1 MVDICN
7 ITNNNYIC
15 AKKDVSSGSSGSS
28 GINTYT
34 IRSEETR
41 IANELMNTNYINFDI
56 SKSEISLTANSS
68 NHYFW
73 ADDRAHCSEKWQD
86 WFCVPNYHNNNNV
99 KKYPNSKTMSVG
111 VCYTACPTGYT
122 TSGINKCNLYEA
134 TNDDLIYNPLAII
147 ALFGTHF
154 YINYPPNYDDL
165 KYYKDI
171 KDTIGIRGSYL
182 NDLYRVNNNNKFITG
197 EYIDVAKNIPIA
209 FPNAPTVVFTGGRA
223 AGADPATAATAKAF
237 VIDKEIKSIRMTSG
251 GSGYTSAP
259 SVSFENVGT
268 GVTDTAT
275 ATANL
280 DKRVSAVII
289 AEGAGGSGYT
299 SAPTVDITG
308 GGGSGAYAI
317 ATVKNGV
324 ISNITVISGGSG
336 YSIAPTVSFSG
347 VGATTATPA
356 TATAVIETFVSN
368 VSITKG
374 GSGYTSD
381 TTNQEKLLLNII
393 NKFVN
398 TGRDDA
404 TKITKVMN
412 ATIRAITADIKTASL
427 NFITTY
433 KIIKIKENEEALN
446 KIYNRIANYKFDINK
461 LDKLYGKDKNGNHKL
476 VNIIAYAYNIM
487 HILLY
492 DTTTNLLVD
501 SKIIDK
507 RMNVL
512 ISIISITLGYEKDN
526 KIQRIIKKIFIKA
539 FINCFKVNFDIFDKY
554 MKKHLYQ
561 VDVMRIFDKK
571 ELYFNDDYF
580 KRCEYQEGYLEKIK
594 ETPYEIPYYN
604 NLTFYDHRL
613 LSEYSENTKYIIQI
627 LIIFGISLAIVLVV
641 AGVYGCLIQLAIW
654 IYTHRSKRFKILQT
668 FTDFINYVFLF
679 YNSFIFLIV
688 KYTCVLY
695 YFIFCSASKSNITFV
710 YIICNLLNLAFI
722 IFLIGYSF
730 ASILELLNIDYVGL
744 LSNIKLTGGGID
756 IPDVKYNG
764 LFHKVIRYF
773 VILYC
778 IMIYLY
784 CAYLVRYGL
793 NESQYDILSNPDADF
808 NISINYISNILLS
821 QYSTDFLSNIN
832 TIYTDEE
839 LTTAVNN
846 KDVLEKIKRLEDD
859 LKVKKAAE
867 AQDSMGD
874 AIDTNINSVSGADFG
889 NMLGDGNANKLGDM
903 LGDGNANNVSDM
915 LNQGKGNG
923 NGKVDLNNIDTSKI
937 DLGALANGDTNSIE
951 GQFQGKGK
959 GNGKGNVDLKQLE
972 GNPDIQ
978 KAMNNPDM
986 QDAANKFG
994 FNFGK

>member
-1 MVDICN
+1 MDNICN
-7 ITNNNYIC
+7 ITSNNYIC
-15 AKKDVSSGSSGSS
+15 AKKDVSSG
-28 GINTYT
+28 INTYT
-34 IRSEETR
+34 IKSEEQR

-73 ADDRAHCSEKWQD
+73 ADERAHCSEKWQD

-111 VCYTACPTGYT
+111 VCYTACPGGYT

-154 YINYPPNYDDL
+154 YINYDQNDVL
-165 KYYKDI
+165 KNYKDI

-197 EYIDVAKNIPIA
+197 EYVDVAKNTSETLPYKT
-209 FPNAPTVVFTGGRA
+209 APTVNFAGGNPTT
-223 AGADPATAATAKAF
+223 PATAKVI
-237 VIDKEIKSIRMTSG
+237 VIDSVISSIRMTSG
-251 GSGYTSAP
+251 GSGYTTAP
-259 SVSFENVGT
+259 TVSFGNVGKGT
-268 GVTDTAT
+268 GAVLGTVSI
-275 ATANL
+275 
-280 DKRVSAVII
+280 DKRVSAVTIVT
-289 AEGAGGSGYT
+289 GAGGTGYA
-299 SAPTVDITG
+299 SALTVVFSG

-317 ATVKNGV
+317 ATVQDGV
-324 ISNITVISGGSG
+324 ISKITVISGGSG
-336 YSIAPTVSFSG
+336 YTSVPTVSFTE
-347 VGATTATPA
+347 VGSSTAATYTSAA
-356 TATAVIETFVSN
+356 TATADLETFVSN
-368 VSITKG
+368 VEITNG
-374 GSGYTSD
+374 GTDYTSD
-381 TTNQEKLLLNII
+381 TTNQEKLLLKII

-404 TKITKVMN
+404 TKKIGVKN
-412 ATIRAITADIKTASL
+412 ATIKAIEADIKTASN

-433 KIIKIKENEEALN
+433 NIKKIADNDVKDVKLL
-446 KIYNRIANYKFDINK
+446 NRIANYKFDINK
-461 LDKLYGKDKNGNHKL
+461 LDKLYGKDKNGNRKL

-487 HILLY
+487 HLLLY
-492 DTTTNLLVD
+492 DNNVYLDTEVKVIDNNLTRLIDLTILDKD
-501 SKIIDK
+501 SKLK
-507 RMNVL
+507 Q
-512 ISIISITLGYEKDN
+512 T
-526 KIQRIIKKIFIKA
+526 IKKVFTKA
-539 FINCFKVNFDIFDKY
+539 FINCFKVNFDLFNNY

-561 VDVMRIFDKK
+561 DDVMRILSKTINFKF
-571 ELYFNDDYF
+571 EETYF
-580 KRCEYQEGYLEKIK
+580 KKCEFK
-594 ETPYEIPYYN
+594 ENSLDIVEPPYEIPYYN

-641 AGVYGCLIQLAIW
+641 AGVYGCLIQLALNLNN
-654 IYTHRSKRFKILQT
+654 YVKAKRFNILHK

-695 YFIFCSASKSNITFV
+695 YFIFCSASKSNITLV
-710 YIICNLLNLAFI
+710 YIVCNLLNLAFI

-744 LSNIKLTGGGID
+744 MFNIKLIEGRIE

-764 LFHKVIRYF
+764 IFNKVIRYF

-821 QYSTDFLSNIN
+821 QYSTDILSNIN

-839 LTTAVNN
+839 LAAAVNN
-846 KDVLEKIKRLEDD
+846 KEVIKEIEKL
-859 LKVKKAAE
+859 KAAE
-867 AQDSMGD
+867 EAKD
-874 AIDTNINSVSGADFG
+874 NISGNQSSINVSGGDFG
-889 NMLGDGNANKLGDM
+889 NANNVSDR
-903 LGDGNANNVSDM
+903 LGDGNANNLGNM
-915 LNQGKGNG
+915 LNQGNGNG
-923 NGKVDLNNIDTSKI
+923 NGNVDLKNIDTSKIDASKIDASKIDASKI
-937 DLGALANGDTNSIE
+937 DLGALANGNTNSIE
-951 GQFQGKGK
+951 GQLQGK
-959 GNGKGNVDLKQLE
+959 GNGNGNGNVDLTQLQ
-972 GNPDIQ
+972 D
-978 KAMNNPDM
+978 NPDM
-986 QDAANKFG
+986 QDAMNNPDIQNAANKFG
-994 FNFGK
+994 VSFG